1 MKLELKDKMNRK
13 YITIILVLLLVVIT
27 AVVVI
32 RVTHDP
38 LDDFSGP
45 TYIPAN
51 FHIARNNTTENST
64 YLLYQGSSRLD
75 VFVVGAIRD
84 QNKTVINNIQS
95 SFNNTTSQDA
105 NLLFYEEKLNIT
117 GHTVTVRREEINFF
131 GTLISFFETSW
142 YCENTKLTFIASG
155 VVPSSEIP
163 EINKMLESIKCHKT
177 SFF

>member
-1 MKLELKDKMNRK
+1 MKRK
-13 YITIILVLLLVVIT
+13 YLTIILVLLLVIIT
-27 AVVVI
+27 ALVLI

-38 LDDFSGP
+38 MKDFNGP
-45 TYIPAN
+45 TYIPSN
-51 FHIARNNTTENST
+51 FHMTRNNTTENAT

-75 VFVVGAIRD
+75 VFIVGVIRD

-105 NLLFYEEKLNIT
+105 NLLFYDEKLNIT
-117 GHTVTVRREEINFF
+117 GHNVTVKREEINFF

-142 YCENTKLTFIASG
+142 YCENTKLTFVASG
-155 VVPSSEIP
+155 VVPSSEMP
-163 EINKMLESIKCHKT
+163 EIDKMLESIKCHKT